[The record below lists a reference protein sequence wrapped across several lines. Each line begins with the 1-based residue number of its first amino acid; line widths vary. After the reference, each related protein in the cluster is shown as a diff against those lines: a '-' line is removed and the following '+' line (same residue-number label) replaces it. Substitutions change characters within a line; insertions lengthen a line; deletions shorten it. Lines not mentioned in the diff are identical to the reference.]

1 MALRIV
7 TAHCQ
12 LLSCAL
18 QEWLS
23 SLRSTADT
31 SLRLGLATDTWRT
44 DPSPVLP
51 HCTSHEQSS
60 HCTTVWLSQV
70 QLLLTIVE
78 TQPWVSKTRQKQRK
92 STVPMAFFLE
102 HLNYGWNYYSQIVSY
117 HQWGQW
123 HQPPAYWLIGSS
135 AAEWEKTGKWR
146 HRGKLQHWWSGKTPH
161 FHLSMGGSKRLRD
174 IVRRFRN
181 WKLSTVIDSLLH
193 LQGHTSLP
201 MHVWTA
207 RTGYQNVV
215 TVREIK
221 RL

>member
-92 STVPMAFFLE
+92 STVPMAFFRTFEL
-102 HLNYGWNYYSQIVSY
+102 
-117 HQWGQW
+117 
-123 HQPPAYWLIGSS
+123 WLKLLLTDCELSPVRPVTS
-135 AAEWEKTGKWR
+135 AT
-146 HRGKLQHWWSGKTPH
+146 
-161 FHLSMGGSKRLRD
+161 
-174 IVRRFRN
+174 
-181 WKLSTVIDSLLH
+181 SLLIN
-193 LQGHTSLP
+193 
-201 MHVWTA
+201 
-207 RTGYQNVV
+207 RKFRCR
-215 TVREIK
+215 VREDREVK
-221 RL
+221 T